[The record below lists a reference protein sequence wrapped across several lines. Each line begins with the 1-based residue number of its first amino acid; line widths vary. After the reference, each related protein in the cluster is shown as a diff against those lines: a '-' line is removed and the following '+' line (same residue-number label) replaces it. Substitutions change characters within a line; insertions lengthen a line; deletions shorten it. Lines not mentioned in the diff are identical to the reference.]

1 MKINFVFF
9 MLLMG
14 SLWMCNSP
22 KSSKDDH
29 HTQHQSNTDETKSS
43 NSESS
48 SKSTSTEIS
57 TGDCI
62 YCGMPVVEF
71 PKWQTSILTD
81 KEKMEFCSPR
91 CLFIE
96 YLEQKDKLQ
105 DTKVLVTDYYDLE
118 KIDGRTAFFVI
129 KSDVLGPM
137 GHDLVPFKTKADAEN
152 FQNDHQGQKILA
164 FQEVTMEIIQELVN
178 Q

>member
-1 MKINFVFF
+1 MKITLVFF
-9 MLLMG
+9 MLLLG
-14 SLWMCNSP
+14 GLWACESP
-22 KSSKDDH
+22 ESSKHIHHNTGESKSIDSESFDKSSSID
-29 HTQHQSNTDETKSS
+29 
-43 NSESS
+43 
-48 SKSTSTEIS
+48 IS
-57 TGDCI
+57 AGDCV
-62 YCGMPVVEF
+62 YCGMPVAEF

-91 CLFIE
+91 CLFIK
-96 YLEQKDKLQ
+96 YLEQKEKLQ
-105 DTKVLVTDYYDLE
+105 EAEILVVDYYELE
-118 KIDGRTAFFVI
+118 KIDGRNAFFVI
-129 KSDVLGPM
+129 KSDVIGPM